1 MNPVTQR
8 VIGSG
13 VAYPDSDG
21 KPMADNTEQFYWIV
35 LIKEGLEA
43 LFADRQDVFV
53 AGDLLWYPPEHSGP
67 GSVEPKAP
75 DAMVVFG
82 RPKGR
87 RGSYV
92 QVREDGIAPQVV
104 FEVLSPNNTEREMQR
119 KLEFY
124 ETHGVEEYYLWDP
137 DAGRLLGWQR
147 EAGRLALLF
156 QMGGHISPRL
166 GVRFEVQDGKLELY
180 GPDGERFLS
189 YVELKQRA
197 DQDRQRAEHERQRAE
212 HERQQAE
219 HERQRAEHER
229 QRAEQAE
236 ARREQERQRAE
247 QAEARREHERQR
259 AERLAARLRELGVD
273 PEAGG

>member
-1 MNPVTQR
+1 MNPMIQAAPIHEVT
-8 VIGSG
+8 
-13 VAYPDSDG
+13 YPESDG

-53 AGDLLWYPPEHSGP
+53 AGDLLWYPPEYTGP
-67 GSVEPKAP
+67 GSVGPVAP

-92 QVREDGIAPQVV
+92 QVREEGIAPQVV
-104 FEVLSPNNTEREMQR
+104 FEVLSPNNTQREMQQ
-119 KLEFY
+119 KLTFY

-137 DAGRLLGWQR
+137 EKGNLLGWQR
-147 EAGRLALLF
+147 EEDRLLPVF
-156 QMGGHISPRL
+156 RTSGHVSPRL
-166 GVRFEVQDGKLELY
+166 GVRFELRDGQLELY
-180 GPDGERFLS
+180 GPDDKRFLS

-197 DQDRQRAEHERQRAE
+197 EQAEQQREHERRRAEQAEQQRE
-212 HERQQAE
+212 HERRRAEQAEQQRE

-229 QRAEQAE
+229 QRAE
-236 ARREQERQRAE
+236 RMS
-247 QAEARREHERQR
+247 
-259 AERLAARLRELGVD
+259 ARLRELGVD
-273 PEAGG
+273 PDAVG